1 MVGIPKEVE
10 QGSCFPSD
18 LCNSSGILRQK
29 CSFFFF
35 FQNKTSL
42 AASAGGQEVKTRV
55 ERGLDT
61 SV

>member
-18 LCNSSGILRQK
+18 LGNSSGILRQK
-29 CSFFFF
+29 CFFF
-35 FQNKTSL
+35 FQNKASL